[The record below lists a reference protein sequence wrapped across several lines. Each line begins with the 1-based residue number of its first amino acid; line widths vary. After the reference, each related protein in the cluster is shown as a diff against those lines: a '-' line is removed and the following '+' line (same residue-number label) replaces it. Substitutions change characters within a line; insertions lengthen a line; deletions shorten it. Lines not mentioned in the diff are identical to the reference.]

1 MGKLSKAV
9 LLFTFCCFLLEQ
21 DAADFIGRREVA
33 RVQSKL
39 RRQLGSIPIKI
50 REVLAIFDKHMN
62 LISCLPTK
70 REDKCYVSPNF
81 CTHPSLK
88 VGGKPLK
95 IKFGICKSPW
105 TIKIGF
111 KLPRA
116 PWYLKWGFG
125 PIVLP
130 IISNSREGVIK
141 MNSVAKGDVKALGF
155 FRVLKAEL
163 KINGILR
170 WDCTKPTYNQAM
182 RVRYN
187 TAYNDGKPGV
197 DYNKLYYKLHVRMEV
212 KKKRFPCFCYRCYKD
227 YCRDLVNT
235 KGHFGTGPRSCI
247 QDVSD
252 YYDRIE
258 KEREFRRKMKCR
270 LRPSRCPAVP

>member
-21 DAADFIGRREVA
+21 DAADFIGPREVV

-39 RRQLGSIPIKI
+39 RHQLGSIPIKI

-81 CTHPSLK
+81 CNHPSLK
-88 VGGKPLK
+88 VGGRQLK
-95 IKFGICKSPW
+95 VKFGICKSPW
-105 TIKIGF
+105 TITIRF

-116 PWYLKWGFG
+116 PWYLKWGFE

-141 MNSVAKGDVKALGF
+141 MKSVARGHMGF
-155 FRVLKAEL
+155 GFLRFFKAEL

-170 WDCTKPTYNQAM
+170 WDCTKPTYNKAK
-182 RVRYN
+182 RVCYN

-197 DYNKLYYKLHVRMEV
+197 DYNKLYYKLRVRMEV
-212 KKKRFPCFCYRCYKD
+212 KRLRFLCFCYRCY

-247 QDVSD
+247 RDVHN
-252 YYDRIE
+252 YYYYRVPRGR
-258 KEREFRRKMKCR
+258 KSRRWTKC
-270 LRPSRCPAVP
+270 